1 MILNPKDISPDGIRR
16 IAGFEWTVLHLYKD
30 VAGIETVCTGH
41 VTLPGEDWS
50 DVTPEKCQ
58 AALGRDLRRFVAC
71 VLSKLKAPY
80 TQEMLDAAV
89 CLAFNIGCGGFQS
102 SSVLSL
108 WNALDFEGA
117 AQAFKLWAFAKV
129 KQKDGSFL
137 KRPVLLGRRNAE
149 ADLFLVGVSAL
160 RGELPTWAPT
170 IEESIV
176 VATGTLFD
184 LSRTIHDGPAGLSEE
199 ERRAPEDF
207 IADDGRIVVVPPEF
221 EEQLAA

>member
-1 MILNPKDISPDGIRR
+1 MLNPQDISPDGIRR
-16 IAGFEWTVLHLYKD
+16 IAGFEGTVLHLYHD

-50 DVTPEKCQ
+50 SVTPEKCLST
-58 AALGRDLRRFVAC
+58 LGRDLRRFVAC
-71 VLSKLKAPY
+71 VLSKLRAPY

-102 SSVLSL
+102 SSVLRL
-108 WNALDFEGA
+108 WNDLDFEAA

-129 KQKDGSFL
+129 KQKDGSFV

-149 ADLFLVGVSAL
+149 ADLFLVGVNLL
-160 RGELPTWAPT
+160 RGELPTWAP
-170 IEESIV
+170 S
-176 VATGTLFD
+176 VADSVAVAAGTLFD

-199 ERRAPEDF
+199 ERRSPEDF
-207 IADDGRIVVVPPEF
+207 VSDDGRIVLVPPES